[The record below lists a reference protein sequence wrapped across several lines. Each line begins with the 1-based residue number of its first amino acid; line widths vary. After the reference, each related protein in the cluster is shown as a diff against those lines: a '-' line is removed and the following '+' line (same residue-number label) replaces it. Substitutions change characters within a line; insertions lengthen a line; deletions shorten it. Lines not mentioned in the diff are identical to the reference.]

1 MTGTIGITFLSE
13 MKLIKQWHLGIFGD
27 NDVEYVRGLEC
38 NYEINNAVKTIE
50 INAPNGQ
57 LYRIA
62 DRSGLGHGLYITTE
76 TKKQEFMLLLK
87 YTGTITLLRAFYAND
102 SREWAR
108 YEY

>member
-1 MTGTIGITFLSE
+1 MPE
-13 MKLIKQWHLGIFGD
+13 MKLIKQWYLGLFD
-27 NDVEYVRGLEC
+27 ENDVEYIRGLEC
-38 NYEINNAVKTIE
+38 NYEINNTVKTIE

-62 DRSGLGHGLYITTE
+62 DRSGLENGLYITTE
-76 TKKQEFMLLLK
+76 NKKQEFMLLLK
-87 YTGTITLLRAFYAND
+87 YTGTITLLRVFYAHD